1 MGESGPAKYRPYPAY
16 KPSGVDWVEVI
27 PAGWELKPLAVLC
40 DFQQGKAH
48 EPFIDD
54 TGSFICVNARFVST
68 EGVARKYCT
77 KNLTPAKKDDVL
89 MVMSDLPNGRALA
102 KGYFVK
108 DEGPYAVNQ
117 RVCRLTA
124 KQADSRFLFYQLSR
138 NPYFLRF
145 NDGSNQTHL
154 SNAAFTKFPA
164 LVPSIL
170 EQTKIAAFL
179 DHETAK
185 IDALIAKQQRL
196 IALLE
201 EKRQA
206 VISHAVTKGLD
217 PTASLR
223 PSGIDWL
230 GDVPEHWEVSKFAF
244 LKTVLTDYT
253 ANGSFAGLKENVTYL
268 DEPNYARLVRLTDLR
283 KSLKNENGVWIDQ
296 KSYTYLGKS
305 ALFGGEFLLANV
317 GAHAGLFY
325 EMPLNAGPA
334 SLAPNMFMA
343 KFDQTKILRR
353 YMAYAGQSKAV
364 NSQLVLSA
372 TASSAQPK
380 LNKDDFKSVR
390 ICYPSLTEQAVIV
403 EYLDGFLENHANLY
417 SKAHSAIA
425 LLKERRTALI
435 SAAVTGKID
444 LRDWQ
449 APEGATGISSQD
461 INQPEEAL
469 S

>member
-1 MGESGPAKYRPYPAY
+1 MSGKYRRYPAY
-16 KPSGVDWVEVI
+16 KPTRVEWVGDVPE
-27 PAGWELKPLAVLC
+27 GWELKPLAVLC

-54 TGSFICVNARFVST
+54 MGSFICVNARFVST

-108 DEGPYAVNQ
+108 DDGPYAVNQ

-124 KQADSRFLFYQLSR
+124 KRANSKFLFYQLSR

-145 NDGSNQTHL
+145 DDGSNQTHL
-154 SNAAFTKFPA
+154 PNAAFTKFPA
-164 LVPSIL
+164 LVPPL
-170 EQTKIAAFL
+170 PEQAKIAAFL

-217 PTASLR
+217 PTAPLR

-230 GDVPEHWEVSKFAF
+230 GDVPAHWVTSSLKFQTEEMQTGPFGSQLHSGDYISGGTPLVNPAHMVKGAILPDIDVSVDQATVERLHRHKLREGELVLARRGELGRCAIVTSKEVGWLCGTGSLKAALKNTLNPAYAF
-244 LKTVLTDYT
+244 LLITSKGVTSEMSLESK
-253 ANGSFAGLKENVTYL
+253 GSTMENLNTETLGNIRLPVPPLVEQLNILSHVDGL
-268 DEPNYARLVRLTDLR
+268 
-283 KSLKNENGVWIDQ
+283 
-296 KSYTYLGKS
+296 
-305 ALFGGEFLLANV
+305 
-317 GAHAGLFY
+317 
-325 EMPLNAGPA
+325 A
-334 SLAPNMFMA
+334 SLYDGLVSRAA
-343 KFDQTKILRR
+343 
-353 YMAYAGQSKAV
+353 AAG
-364 NSQLVLSA
+364 
-372 TASSAQPK
+372 T
-380 LNKDDFKSVR
+380 
-390 ICYPSLTEQAVIV
+390 
-403 EYLDGFLENHANLY
+403 
-417 SKAHSAIA
+417 

-449 APEGATGISSQD
+449 QPEGASNLSTQD
-461 INQPEEAL
+461 IDQTEEAIA
-469 S
+469 